1 MQSAAGKGGEAL
13 AAGIDNRGGSSNVT
27 AKDIK
32 ITAIGGSGG
41 TSAYRLENVSEADA
55 AILAAERVSGEGG
68 EATAIGLQNT
78 DGSLTADV
86 QKLEITA
93 TGGAGGAGLSTY
105 STISGAGA
113 DSGAAAAYGIN
124 VLGGLA
130 ENLTVAE
137 ITVQATGG
145 TSQKPRSGFVNATG
159 GWSNRRQGR

>member
-1 MQSAAGKGGEAL
+1 M

-32 ITAIGGSGG
+32 IMAIGGSGG

-137 ITVQATGG
+137 IYNRQYIPQF
-145 TSQKPRSGFVNATG
+145 QK
-159 GWSNRRQGR
+159 